1 MAFQNKGVNREKVR
15 YEIQEIGN
23 LTGEGLNKSHDGQLC
38 ILLTEQADWL
48 EQESSVKDVSNK
60 K

>member
-23 LTGEGLNKSHDGQLC
+23 LTGEGLNKSYDGQLC
-38 ILLTEQADWL
+38 ILLTEQAD
-48 EQESSVKDVSNK
+48 
-60 K
+60 